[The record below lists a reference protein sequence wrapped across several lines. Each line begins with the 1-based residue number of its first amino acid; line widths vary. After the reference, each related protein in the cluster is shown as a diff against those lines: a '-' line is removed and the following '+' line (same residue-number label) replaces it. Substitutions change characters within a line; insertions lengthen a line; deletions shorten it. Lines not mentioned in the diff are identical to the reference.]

1 MARLTQPSQGGSM
14 LRHLVH
20 LLDVGVAFAENP
32 SKLFDG
38 RICFGDR
45 IALNGQHRPGN

>member
-1 MARLTQPSQGGSM
+1 MARLTRPSQGGSM

-20 LLDVGVAFAENP
+20 LLDVGAAFGEVA
-32 SKLFDG
+32 SKLSDG